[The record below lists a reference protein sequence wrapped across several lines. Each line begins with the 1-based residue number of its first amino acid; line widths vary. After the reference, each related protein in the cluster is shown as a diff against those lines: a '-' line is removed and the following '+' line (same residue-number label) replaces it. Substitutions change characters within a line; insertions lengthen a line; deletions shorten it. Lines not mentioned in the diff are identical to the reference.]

1 MCTEINLLIDSF
13 CYLKQSKV
21 WKKRADNSF
30 LFSYSSY
37 SLFCSFAIIQARQL
51 LGKLIKD
58 LDNEGNSSILWI
70 ALCCAIFW
78 SQNFSCQLL
87 LPFGWLQLHVYVAK
101 LFSKDMSMLVR
112 TLFTFPSE
120 ALFASA
126 EFIQICIS
134 ELHKSH
140 VEKSDSVTI
149 IFLI

>member
-1 MCTEINLLIDSF
+1 MCTEINLLIDSL

-21 WKKRADNSF
+21 WKKRADKSP

-37 SLFCSFAIIQARQL
+37 SLFCSFAIIQTRQL

-70 ALCCAIFW
+70 ALCCAIFL

-87 LPFGWLQLHVYVAK
+87 LSFGWLQLNVCVAK
-101 LFSKDMSMLVR
+101 LFNKGMSMLVR

-120 ALFASA
+120 ALSASA
-126 EFIQICIS
+126 ESIQICIS
-134 ELHKSH
+134 ELRKSH
-140 VEKSDSVTI
+140 LGKSDSVTI